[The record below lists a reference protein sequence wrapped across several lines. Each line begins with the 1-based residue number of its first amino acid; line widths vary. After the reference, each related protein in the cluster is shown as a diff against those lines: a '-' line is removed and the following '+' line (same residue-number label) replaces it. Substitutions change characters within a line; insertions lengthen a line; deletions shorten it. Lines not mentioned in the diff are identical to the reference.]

1 MTVIA
6 VCFGVVMAVIAI
18 QVAAVPLSG
27 VYGGSESAKPILIQ
41 TIKR

>member
-6 VCFGVVMAVIAI
+6 ACFGVVMAAIAI

-27 VYGGSESAKPILIQ
+27 VYVSSESAKPMLIQ